1 MAATLLRSGT
11 YSGCFTSRITTVRRI
26 QAVSLAPRVNTIQPC
41 VIPSCSFL
49 GGEQSVVVYLILITM
64 LGAHIGVRHS
74 VVEAAMQT
82 AFAWL
87 TALQALPHVEQ
98 FRISEKSE
106 CSCIFRLFGGV
117 SRSLWLVVQAIS
129 AAHCSGSTQPG
140 GGAPLSLLL
149 MPRSLLVA
157 QSRAPGGMTTNWHN
171 AGALLHHLTAPLS
184 EQPVATFATAWL
196 AMSNCTA
203 SR

>member
-49 GGEQSVVVYLILITM
+49 GGEQSVVVYLILITI
-64 LGAHIGVRHS
+64 LGAEIGVRHS

-98 FRISEKSE
+98 FRISDKSE
-106 CSCIFRLFGGV
+106 CSCISQAVWRSFTFFVACCAGHISSPLFRFNPARGRGA
-117 SRSLWLVVQAIS
+117 LVVVAN
-129 AAHCSGSTQPG
+129 AKK
-140 GGAPLSLLL
+140 SLGCTKQGT
-149 MPRSLLVA
+149 RRYDN
-157 QSRAPGGMTTNWHN
+157 Q
-171 AGALLHHLTAPLS
+171 
-184 EQPVATFATAWL
+184 L
-196 AMSNCTA
+196 A
-203 SR
+203 